1 MITLIITLVMAA
13 IVLAIA
19 LAVSLKGGGHD
30 MDDQRHYL
38 DKDGDHVYYN
48 ESIIEKKEFRRKHP
62 NEEPRSF
69 GRLFRKK

>member
-1 MITLIITLVMAA
+1 MAA

-19 LAVSLKGGGHD
+19 LAVSLKSGGHD
-30 MDDQRHYL
+30 ADEERRYL

-62 NEEPRSF
+62 QEEPRSWE
-69 GRLFRKK
+69 RLFRKK

>member
-19 LAVSLKGGGHD
+19 LAVSLKSRGE
-30 MDDQRHYL
+30 DDDRRYL

-48 ESIIEKKEFRRKHP
+48 ESIIEKKEFRRRHP
-62 NEEPRSF
+62 DADTRTFE
-69 GRLFRKK
+69 RLFRKRR